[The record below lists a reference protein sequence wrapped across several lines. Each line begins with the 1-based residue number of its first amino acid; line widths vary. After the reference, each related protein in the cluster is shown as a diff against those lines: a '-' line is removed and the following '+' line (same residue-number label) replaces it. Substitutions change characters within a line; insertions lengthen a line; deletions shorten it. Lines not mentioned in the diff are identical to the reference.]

1 MYCFGESVG
10 RLLRGGLAPVSGANR
25 GDGMHRVAL
34 MLDGPGLIGSGAC
47 SITEMSE
54 VRMCC
59 FDGIPKI
66 LVFFMYRKCI
76 WRLFNRK
83 NEMKE

>member
-1 MYCFGESVG
+1 M
-10 RLLRGGLAPVSGANR
+10 SGAIR

-59 FDGIPKI
+59 SLAESYGSKNCSGGTRWQQLFAFLRLCLSFQSCAT
-66 LVFFMYRKCI
+66 LVCSRVAGF
-76 WRLFNRK
+76 WP
-83 NEMKE
+83 